1 MSEPNIYEFISFR
14 DWLTQWHAAR
24 QADAPAFTRT
34 EVSHRLGLPRTRG
47 YFSDVLAGKRVTETF
62 LERFCE
68 LLDLPK
74 AEERFF
80 RTLVRFD
87 QAETPE
93 EKELA
98 LEQLVALNRAPSFL
112 LEPAAWSYYRD
123 WRHGAIRALLET
135 QDLDEASLPKA
146 AARLQPSFTPGQAL
160 ESLQLLRDLGLVT
173 KDARG
178 FWKPS
183 QKTIATPHWARDEVF
198 RLLQAQQLDLVRQ
211 ALVRPGDGSRA
222 VATNL
227 VSVSEA
233 GYDRIRQS
241 LERFRDELR
250 AIVHRDQDPA
260 DRVVLIANALLPLQ
274 EARP

>member
-1 MSEPNIYEFISFR
+1 MSHPSIYEFISFR
-14 DWLTQWHAAR
+14 DWLMQWHTAR
-24 QADAPAFTRT
+24 QTEDPTFTRT

-47 YFSDVLAGKRVTETF
+47 YFSDVLSGKRVTDTF

-74 AEERFF
+74 AEERYF

-98 LEQLVALNRAPSFL
+98 LDQLVALNRAPSFQ
-112 LEPAAWSYYRD
+112 LEPSTWSYYRD
-123 WRHGAIRALLET
+123 WRHGAIRALLES
-135 QDLDEASLPKA
+135 QDLDEATLPKA
-146 AARLQPSFTPGQAL
+146 AARFQPPFTPGEAL
-160 ESLQLLRDLGLVT
+160 ESLQLLQGLGVVE
-173 KDARG
+173 RNEQG

-183 QKTIATPHWARDEVF
+183 QKTLATPLWARDEVF

-211 ALVRPGDGSRA
+211 ALVRPGDGNRA
-222 VATNL
+222 IATNL

-260 DRVVLIANALLPLQ
+260 DRVLLIANALLPLH
-274 EARP
+274 EVHS